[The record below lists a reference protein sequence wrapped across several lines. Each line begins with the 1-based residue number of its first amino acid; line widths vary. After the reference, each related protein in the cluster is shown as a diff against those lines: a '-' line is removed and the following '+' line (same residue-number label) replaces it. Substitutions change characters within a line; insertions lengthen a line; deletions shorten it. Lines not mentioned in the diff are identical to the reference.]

1 MSDQA
6 SLVRGYVLAGGASS
20 RFGTDKALA
29 EFQGQTMLARTA
41 KLLSTAISNVK
52 IVSPTAKLPD
62 AAYKTIP
69 DRWPGEGPLGGILT
83 ALLDAQSET
92 NTNAWC
98 LIVSCDMPFLTAEWL
113 RFLPERAVQSEAEA
127 IVPKSAK
134 GWEPLC
140 ACWRVSAAEIVLPSF
155 EAGTRK
161 ITEALNALHVEVLD
175 EKDWKR
181 FDSDGRLFWNM
192 NTPADYEEAMRMLE
206 AEKK

>member
-1 MSDQA
+1 MSDRA

-29 EFQGQTMLARTA
+29 EFQGRTMLARTA

-52 IVSPTAKLPD
+52 IVSPTAKLSD
-62 AAYKTIP
+62 AAYKTIS

-83 ALLDAQSET
+83 ALLDAQSESDT
-92 NTNAWC
+92 NTWC
-98 LIVSCDMPFLTAEWL
+98 FIVSCDMPFLNAEWL
-113 RFLPERAVQSEAEA
+113 RFLAERAAQSGAEA
-127 IVPKSAK
+127 VVPKSAK

-140 ACWRVSAAEIVLPSF
+140 ACWRVSAAEIVLPNF

-175 EKDWKR
+175 EKEWKR

-192 NTPADYEEAMRMLE
+192 NTQADYDEARRVLQ
-206 AEKK
+206 AENT